1 MAIRN
6 SALHSL
12 SQLAQTISSLSS
24 EEYVMPL
31 DILHHNSIGKHVRH
45 VVEFFECLDLGNTF
59 LVVDYDDRQR
69 NLRLEN
75 DIAFALQRIAELQ
88 VEIPMYEEKML
99 TLLANYGNGPQK
111 VMTTTFRELVYN
123 IEHCVHHLAIIKI
136 GVEAQFPHVN
146 LSENLGVAWSTQQ
159 FQKAS

>member
-1 MAIRN
+1 MDIRTSAID
-6 SALHSL
+6 SL
-12 SQLAQTISSLSS
+12 NQLAVAISNLTGT
-24 EEYVMPL
+24 EYVQPL
-31 DILHHNSIGKHVRH
+31 EILHKNSIGKHVRH

-75 DIAFALQRIAELQ
+75 EVEFALQRIAGLQ
-88 VEIPMYEEKML
+88 VEIPQYEEKML

-111 VMTTTFRELVYN
+111 VMTTLFRELVYN

-136 GVEAQFPHVN
+136 GVEAHFPHVN
-146 LSENLGVAWSTQQ
+146 LSAELGVAWSTQQ